1 VLTKTILSF
10 SAISILAMGIQAP
23 GIVDDSNVRPPVT
36 KADIEIVKRARE
48 FLNSPAKWNRAD
60 TRECPANE
68 KTFSLYCA
76 LEKATEGV
84 SAHFEHR
91 GAAMQQARFVI
102 DDIAPNRNY
111 DHRLMGYNNDP
122 TTTFADI
129 QRVFTLLE
137 TRIANRL
144 RDEPGGQPAQAP
156 QAPKSELE
164 ILKQVRTMLDSEA
177 KWNRASTQ
185 DCPADS
191 PTIGLY
197 CAFER
202 ASIEVTGKFDDD
214 GFAIQETR
222 RVISETAPNRK
233 KYQARLVDYNNDPT
247 VSLADL
253 QKLLQVVQDRLTK
266 SLAKQ

>member
-1 VLTKTILSF
+1 MLAKAILSF
-10 SAISILAMGIQAP
+10 SALAILPMGMHAQ
-23 GIVDDSNVRPPVT
+23 GIVDDSNVRPPVS
-36 KADIEIVKRARE
+36 KADIEIVRRARE
-48 FLNSPAKWNRAD
+48 ILSSPAVWNRAD
-60 TRECPANE
+60 TRNCPANE

-76 LEKATEGV
+76 LEKATDEV

-91 GAAMQQARFVI
+91 GAAMQEARFVI
-102 DDIAPNRNY
+102 DEIAPNRNY

-129 QRVFTLLE
+129 QKVFALLE

-144 RDEPGGQPAQAP
+144 REEAGGTPAQTS
-156 QAPKSELE
+156 QGGKSELE
-164 ILKQVRTMLDSEA
+164 ILKRVRALLDSPA

-185 DCPADS
+185 DCPADA
-191 PTIGLY
+191 PTTGLY
-197 CAFER
+197 CAFQR

-214 GFAIQETR
+214 GLAIQETR

-233 KYQARLVDYNNDPT
+233 NYQARLVDYNNDPT
-247 VSLADL
+247 VSLTNL
-253 QKLLQVVQDRLTK
+253 QKLLQAVQDRLTK

>member
-1 VLTKTILSF
+1 VLAKAVLSF
-10 SAISILAMGIQAP
+10 SALAFLPMGIQAQ
-23 GIVDDSNVRPPVT
+23 GSVNDSNVRPPVSQ
-36 KADIEIVKRARE
+36 ADIEIVKRARE
-48 FLNSPAKWNRAD
+48 ILNSPAVWNRAD
-60 TRECPANE
+60 NRNCPANE

-76 LEKATEGV
+76 LEKATDEV

-91 GAAMQQARFVI
+91 GAAMQEARFVI

-129 QRVFTLLE
+129 QKVFALLE

-144 RDEPGGQPAQAP
+144 RNESGGQAP
-156 QAPKSELE
+156 QVPKTELE
-164 ILKQVRTMLDSEA
+164 ILKRVRALLDSPA

-185 DCPADS
+185 DCPADA

-197 CAFER
+197 CAFQR
-202 ASIEVTGKFDDD
+202 ASIEVSGKFYDD
-214 GFAIQETR
+214 GLAIQETR

-233 KYQARLVDYNNDPT
+233 KYQARLIDYNNDPT

-266 SLAKQ
+266 SLE